1 MARSRMTTV
10 MVNGTFDV
18 LHPGHIALL
27 NTARSYGDYLIVAID
42 TDRRV
47 KELKGEQR
55 PINNQNDRRIMLAN
69 LKAVDI
75 VEIFD
80 SKEEL
85 IMLMERYKPD
95 VYVKGSDWKHDSKS
109 TAHQYCK
116 EVIYYDRIEEY
127 SSTKIIQSI
136 IDRG

>member
-1 MARSRMTTV
+1 

-27 NTARSYGDYLIVAID
+27 NTARSYGDHLIVAID

-55 PINNQNDRRIMLAN
+55 PINNQIDRRIMLSA

-75 VEIFD
+75 VEFFD
-80 SKEEL
+80 STEEL
-85 IMLMERYKPD
+85 IKLMERYQPD
-95 VYVKGSDWKHDSKS
+95 VYVKGSDWKHDTQS

-116 EVIYYDRIEEY
+116 RVIYYDRIEPY
-127 SSTKIIQSI
+127 SSTKIIQHI
-136 IDRG
+136 TDRR

>member
-1 MARSRMTTV
+1 

-27 NTARSYGDYLIVAID
+27 NTARSYGDHLVVAID

-47 KELKGEQR
+47 KELKGDKR
-55 PINNQNDRRIMLAN
+55 PINNQNDRRIMLSA
-69 LKAVDI
+69 LKSVDI
-75 VEIFD
+75 VELFD

-85 IMLMERYKPD
+85 IKLMERYQPD
-95 VYVKGSDWKHDSKS
+95 IYVKGSDWKHDTKS

-127 SSTKIIQSI
+127 SSTRIIESI
-136 IDRG
+136 INR